1 MPDEVKPDI
10 QQASTQEAQ
19 LAGESITSGQEKAAT
34 VDFDADYAAAQQF
47 SVSDVDRTDEGA
59 QAAEAVTKPQ
69 FEVTEQEETKPA
81 ANSTGNPA
89 DYLEMAKDV
98 DSGTEAVTEVSD
110 DLLEKALEKGQ
121 PGQ

>member
-1 MPDEVKPDI
+1 MPDEIKPDV

-19 LAGESITSGQEKAAT
+19 LAAKNLVSGQEKAAT

-59 QAAEAVTKPQ
+59 QAAETATKPE
-69 FEVTEQEETKPA
+69 FKVSEPEETKTA

-89 DYLEMAKDV
+89 DYLEMAADA
-98 DSGTEAVTEVSD
+98 DSGTEAVTKVSD
-110 DLLEKALEKGQ
+110 DLLKEAFEKGES
-121 PGQ
+121 GQ